1 MEGFDMRVAF
11 IGLGN
16 MGGPMSR
23 NLAAAGVAL
32 TVFDTVAAHAE
43 AAVAHGAVL
52 AASAAEAVAS
62 ADVVVTMLPTPAI
75 VEDVLLGAG
84 GVLAA
89 MPENSLWID
98 MSTSVPEVATR
109 VRERGAV
116 RGVRVLDAP
125 VSGMTKGADSGL
137 LQIFVGGDAADFE
150 AARPLLD
157 VMGDP
162 ERVLHVGGHG
172 AGYAVKLMINQ
183 LWFVQLVAIA
193 EALTVGVQA
202 GVDLSVLHRS
212 LVASP
217 ANSVL
222 LERDFLPLLTAG
234 DYDEGFAIALACKD
248 TGLAVDLARSV
259 KVPVEVG
266 AVAEQ
271 VFRRARAAYGD
282 LAGEMSPVKLYE
294 DIAGIELRMEATA

>member
-1 MEGFDMRVAF
+1 MRVAF

-32 TVFDTVAAHAE
+32 RVFDTDAARTGAPVAY
-43 AAVAHGAVL
+43 GAIP
-52 AASAAEAVAS
+52 AASAAQAAQDS
-62 ADVVVTMLPTPAI
+62 DVVVTMLPTPAI

-89 MPENSLWID
+89 MPDNSLWID
-98 MSTSVPEVATR
+98 MSTSVPEVADR
-109 VRERGAV
+109 VRARAAERGI
-116 RGVRVLDAP
+116 RVLDAP
-125 VSGMTKGADSGL
+125 VSGMTKGADAGT
-137 LQIFVGGDAADFE
+137 LQIFAGGDAADFE
-150 AARPLLD
+150 MARTLLD

-183 LWFVQLVAIA
+183 LWFVQLVGIA
-193 EALTVGVQA
+193 EALTVGVKA

-248 TGLAVDLARSV
+248 TGLAVDLARAV
-259 KVPVEVG
+259 QVPVEVG
-266 AVAEQ
+266 AITEQ
-271 VFRRARAAYGD
+271 LFRRARAAYGD
-282 LAGEMSPVKLYE
+282 RAGEMTPVKLYE
-294 DIAGIELRMEATA
+294 DIAGVELRMEAAA

>member
-1 MEGFDMRVAF
+1 MRVAF

-32 TVFDTVAAHAE
+32 RVFDTDAARTG
-43 AAVAHGAVL
+43 AAVAYGAI
-52 AASAAEAVAS
+52 AAGTAAQAAED
-62 ADVVVTMLPTPAI
+62 ADVVVTMLPTPTI
-75 VEDVLLGAG
+75 VEDVLLGSG
-84 GVLAA
+84 GVLAS
-89 MPENSLWID
+89 MPDNSLWID
-98 MSTSVPEVATR
+98 MSTSVPEVADR
-109 VRERGAV
+109 VRRRAAERGI
-116 RGVRVLDAP
+116 RVLDAP
-125 VSGMTKGADSGL
+125 ASGMTKGADSGT

-150 AARPLLD
+150 GARPLLD

-193 EALTVGVQA
+193 EALTVGVKA
-202 GVDLSVLHRS
+202 GVDLSILHRS

-248 TGLAVDLARSV
+248 TGLAVDLARAV
-259 KVPVEVG
+259 QVPVEVG
-266 AVAEQ
+266 AITEQ
-271 VFRRARAAYGD
+271 LFRRARAAYGD
-282 LAGEMSPVKLYE
+282 RAGEMTPVRLYE
-294 DIAGIELRMEATA
+294 DIAGVELRMEATA